1 MQGFVGRISHYES
14 KRPQEKLQTSYAWPS
29 DSTITFQSFENEIK
43 VTSYRNAASG
53 SVLRL
58 HVLMLKA
65 INSVFVLY
73 FAK

>member
-29 DSTITFQSFENEIK
+29 DSTITFQSFENE
-43 VTSYRNAASG
+43 VTSYRNAASE

-65 INSVFVLY
+65 INSVFLLY